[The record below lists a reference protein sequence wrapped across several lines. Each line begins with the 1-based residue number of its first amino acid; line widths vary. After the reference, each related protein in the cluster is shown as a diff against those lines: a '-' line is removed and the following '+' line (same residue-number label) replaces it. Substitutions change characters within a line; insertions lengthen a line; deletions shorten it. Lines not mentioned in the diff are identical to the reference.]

1 MPIAPGTPSDHTEKT
16 HKGERQQRPCKPFAD
31 DGDPVPNKKLGKN
44 NILTAQSSTS
54 SITSVRTNTT
64 TTSTR
69 TAEKTVPDSPPCA
82 QPRTQPHAP
91 EDGKKSDG
99 TLFDPEVIEVN
110 SKDSVELIEDDDE
123 ELERLSKDWDAPIYT
138 FFKPMPVVEYIDQH
152 KAHVFEFD
160 KQFVL
165 TCKAVLGRGDHDHG

>member
-16 HKGERQQRPCKPFAD
+16 RKGEHQRRPCKHFAD
-31 DGDPVPNKKLGKN
+31 DGNPVPNKKLRKN

-69 TAEKTVPDSPPCA
+69 TAEKTVPDGPPCA

-91 EDGKKSDG
+91 EDGEKSDG
-99 TLFDPEVIEVN
+99 TLSDPEAIEVN
-110 SKDSVELIEDDDE
+110 SEDSVELIEDDDK
-123 ELERLSKDWDAPIYT
+123 ELERLSKDWDAPIYV
-138 FFKPMPVVEYIDQH
+138 FFKLMPVVEYINRLN
-152 KAHVFEFD
+152 
-160 KQFVL
+160 KQFAS
-165 TCKAVLGRGDHDHG
+165 TRKAVLGRGDRDHS